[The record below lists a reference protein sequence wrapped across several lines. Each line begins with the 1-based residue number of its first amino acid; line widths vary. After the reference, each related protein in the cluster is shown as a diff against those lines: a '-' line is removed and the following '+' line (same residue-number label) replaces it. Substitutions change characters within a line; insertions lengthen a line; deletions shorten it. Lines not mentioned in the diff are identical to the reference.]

1 MSRKDREKKQKIQL
15 SQIVANEP
23 KIEISGNREVIID
36 GCKGVVEYG
45 EDSIKLNLGEVVL
58 TLAGNGLVI
67 NSFDSS
73 IAVIT
78 GQISDISFVS

>member
-15 SQIVANEP
+15 SQIVSNEP